1 MSSTQEKFNFLT
13 LEEAAAVLKVS
24 KRTLHRL
31 IKEKKMPAFKI
42 GNQWRIDETRLR
54 EWVDHRENLTTIE
67 ENR

>member
-1 MSSTQEKFNFLT
+1 MSNPQERFNFLT

-31 IKEKKMPAFKI
+31 IKEKKMPAVKI

-54 EWVDHRENLTTIE
+54 EWVDRRDNLQIIE
-67 ENR
+67 